1 MMAAQSLFQQE
12 MSLNKAFHWC
22 GVTRKR
28 WYYKPKA
35 RKSAVNRG
43 MLQIIQQIR
52 EERPFYGTRR
62 IAAELSRILD
72 HPINRKLVRRIY
84 RQMG

>member
-1 MMAAQSLFQQE
+1 MAAQNLIQQE
-12 MSLNKAFHWC
+12 MPLNKALHWY

-35 RKSAVNRG
+35 RKSAVSRD

-52 EERPFYGTRR
+52 EERPFYGTGRM
-62 IAAELSRILD
+62 AAELSRILD
-72 HPINRKLVRRIY
+72 RPINRKLVRRIY
-84 RQMG
+84 R